1 MISACNGTLRAL
13 MRSGPAFRKHGIV
26 PWQTRAD
33 RLMRLRDLVRDYR
46 GAIATAINAD
56 FGQRSRH
63 ETELPKSTMCSMA

>member
-1 MISACNGTLRAL
+1 
-13 MRSGPAFRKHGIV
+13 
-26 PWQTRAD
+26 
-33 RLMRLRDLVRDYR
+33 MRLRDLVRDYR